1 MKPMKVLAMFLQNMV
16 SEPTHMDGVLLDH
29 LYSMKQFLLKK
40 CKFHTVKNI
49 YISDHD
55 AVKIHI
61 QKENE

>member
-49 YISDHD
+49 YFRS
-55 AVKIHI
+55 
-61 QKENE
+61 